1 MKKFLIVGCLFVFAF
16 MASAQGGQGGQR
28 GQMTPE
34 RRAELAAQRYE
45 RMKTELKLTD
55 KQVADIKKIDEE
67 FAPKQ
72 RELAE
77 KYRDDREKMAA
88 ERTKL
93 NEARNAKV
101 KPLLSAE
108 QYTKYIEF
116 NRPRQGQGQ
125 GQGGGG
131 GNRQN

>member
-1 MKKFLIVGCLFVFAF
+1 MKKFLVVSCLLVFAF

-28 GQMTPE
+28 GQMSPE
-34 RRAELAAQRYE
+34 QQAQRYE
-45 RMKTELKLTD
+45 RMKTECKLTD
-55 KQVADIKKIDEE
+55 KQIADIKKIDEE

-72 RELAE
+72 RELFE

-108 QYTKYIEF
+108 QYTKYVEF
-116 NRPRQGQGQ
+116 NRPRQG
-125 GQGGGG
+125 GGGG
-131 GNRQN
+131 GNR